1 MMNNI
6 GMINIRDILELQMIK
21 QQTIDEIR
29 ELIKY
34 KDTIKAQEKVQDSIK
49 TVAESTDDT
58 PTGIVSKG
66 PMALKLHI
74 KGQQEFSEDSVGAF
88 QRQSLC

>member
-1 MMNNI
+1 MNNI

-34 KDTIKAQEKVQDSIK
+34 KDTIKASQEKVQDSIK

-66 PMALKLHI
+66 PMALKLHV
-74 KGQQEFSEDSVGAF
+74 KGQ
-88 QRQSLC
+88 

>member
-34 KDTIKAQEKVQDSIK
+34 KDTIKA
-49 TVAESTDDT
+49 T
-58 PTGIVSKG
+58 
-66 PMALKLHI
+66 
-74 KGQQEFSEDSVGAF
+74 
-88 QRQSLC
+88 

>member
-34 KDTIKAQEKVQDSIK
+34 KDNIKA
-49 TVAESTDDT
+49 T
-58 PTGIVSKG
+58 
-66 PMALKLHI
+66 
-74 KGQQEFSEDSVGAF
+74 
-88 QRQSLC
+88 

>member
-1 MMNNI
+1 MNNI

-34 KDTIKAQEKVQDSIK
+34 KDTIKA
-49 TVAESTDDT
+49 T
-58 PTGIVSKG
+58 
-66 PMALKLHI
+66 
-74 KGQQEFSEDSVGAF
+74 
-88 QRQSLC
+88 